1 MKLDDWLKAE
11 KKTSAE
17 FARLSGI
24 ADRQA
29 VHKYRHGERF
39 PTPENLQRIRR
50 ATGGAVTANDFADQ
64 HAPQSSPPP
73 KIARKPKPAAKPK
86 GKRWGM
92 AEFDPTAPMAKL
104 KPAPKSKPKPKRA
117 RAAAPAE
124 SEPRQGKAA

>member
-24 ADRQA
+24 GDRQA

-64 HAPQSSPPP
+64 HAPETPPV
-73 KIARKPKPAAKPK
+73 R
-86 GKRWGM
+86 
-92 AEFDPTAPMAKL
+92 
-104 KPAPKSKPKPKRA
+104 KPKPKRT
-117 RAAAPAE
+117 AAAPETPAS
-124 SEPRQGKAA
+124 SEEAA